1 MRVAGK
7 SSGFALLLVLWTLV
21 MLSTIALALAATVG
35 TEVRASQDSWN
46 DLQAERLAT
55 SGHEL
60 TAYLE
65 TRALGTPVE
74 DLAGLP
80 VQAVISGLSYHA
92 VFDAGSVDIVLEGEN
107 GKFDVMSASEEEI
120 AAFFTSWTGDP
131 ARAREIAA
139 SIADWMDNDDEVR
152 PFGAETTAY
161 FGRGYRPRNAG
172 LGAADLILVKGVN
185 PEDFSP
191 SIINLKDTPTV

>member
-1 MRVAGK
+1 MRATGT

-21 MLSTIALALAATVG
+21 MLSAVALSLAASVG

-60 TAYLE
+60 AAYLE
-65 TRALGTPVE
+65 TRALGTPIE
-74 DLAGLP
+74 DLTGLP
-80 VQAVISGLSYHA
+80 VEAVISGLSYRAASDA
-92 VFDAGSVDIVLEGEN
+92 VSVDIVLEGEN
-107 GKFDVMSASEEEI
+107 GKFDVLSAPEEET

-131 ARAREIAA
+131 ARGREIAA
-139 SIADWMDNDDEVR
+139 SIADWMDNDDEIR

-161 FGRGYRPRNAG
+161 FGRG
-172 LGAADLILVKGVN
+172 
-185 PEDFSP
+185 
-191 SIINLKDTPTV
+191 